1 MEKKNIAIVITRLDL
16 GGAQQVALY
25 LAENLDRK
33 KYNVHLICGK
43 GGYLDEAAKKIKDLN
58 LFFLDELIHPIN
70 IVFDIAAYVRL
81 ISYFEKNK
89 IDIVHTHSSKAG
101 LLGRLAAAT
110 AGNKPL
116 IAHTIHGFP
125 FHKYQNPA
133 MHMAYILL
141 ERFAALFTDKLVAVG
156 ADTAQY
162 GLKNGVGIHE
172 KYAII
177 RAAVDLE
184 KFRSAGFNGKTAA
197 RFLKSRGLKSGVFTV
212 AMIGNLK
219 KQKNPMAFVKIAK
232 SALAKEPDMQFIFAG
247 DGPLREDVEVAVI
260 KNKLQGKVIFIGWC
274 NEPETLLAAS
284 DAYLLTSLWEGLPCT
299 LVQAA
304 SAGLPAVASYI
315 DGNKEFVNLTGCG
328 VLFEPFDYSG
338 AAEKLI
344 DIKGKKLKFRYDKN
358 ILKQFGFKLML
369 AQYDALFTGMAAAGH
384 KKIPA

>member
-1 MEKKNIAIVITRLDL
+1 V
-16 GGAQQVALY
+16 
-25 LAENLDRK
+25 
-33 KYNVHLICGK
+33 
-43 GGYLDEAAKKIKDLN
+43 EA
-58 LFFLDELIHPIN
+58 
-70 IVFDIAAYVRL
+70 
-81 ISYFEKNK
+81 
-89 IDIVHTHSSKAG
+89 
-101 LLGRLAAAT
+101 
-110 AGNKPL
+110 
-116 IAHTIHGFP
+116 
-125 FHKYQNPA
+125 
-133 MHMAYILL
+133 
-141 ERFAALFTDKLVAVG
+141 
-156 ADTAQY
+156 
-162 GLKNGVGIHE
+162 
-172 KYAII
+172 
-177 RAAVDLE
+177 
-184 KFRSAGFNGKTAA
+184 
-197 RFLKSRGLKSGVFTV
+197 
-212 AMIGNLK
+212 
-219 KQKNPMAFVKIAK
+219 
-232 SALAKEPDMQFIFAG
+232 
-247 DGPLREDVEVAVI
+247 AVI